1 MLILQ
6 FSEYNCPIAGN
17 VERVI
22 EFTGEKSCCESNSE
36 SGYRSSVVNVFGCA
50 PGHDQS
56 VYTRE

>member
-22 EFTGEKSCCESNSE
+22 EFTGEKSC
-36 SGYRSSVVNVFGCA
+36 
-50 PGHDQS
+50 
-56 VYTRE
+56 